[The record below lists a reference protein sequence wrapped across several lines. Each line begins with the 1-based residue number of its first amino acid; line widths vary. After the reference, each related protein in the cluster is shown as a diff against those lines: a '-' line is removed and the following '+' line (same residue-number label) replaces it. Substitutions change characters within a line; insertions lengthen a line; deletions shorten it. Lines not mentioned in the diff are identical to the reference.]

1 MLVFLAALVF
11 FGAGLVGLLV
21 FGPPVQVESGSWL
34 EVRFSP
40 LHPEQRPERTGM
52 LAALEPVPL
61 SQQDLLAALERV
73 EDDPRVTG
81 VLLRAEG
88 FGGDWAQARELRD
101 RLIALRGEGKRVVA
115 HAQGMTSIDYYL
127 ATAAERIVLSPE
139 GIAWI
144 GGLQAELVFLRGTLT
159 KLGVEVESA
168 GVGEF
173 KSAPEQFTQEGS
185 SAESRVQVRAYL
197 DEVFE
202 TWIEALSEARGLT
215 RERMRLLVDRGLHDP
230 VQAVEAGLVDELRTF
245 TGLSGDLGDPTTMD
259 VLTYLAAAGDQPG
272 VVDDVRIALIH
283 VDGTIAP
290 GRSQAEGLGGAV
302 AGSET
307 IVRRLQR
314 ALDDDRVRAVVL
326 RVDSPGGSALAA
338 EQIHEQLERVRADK
352 PVVVSMSSTAAS
364 GGYYVSM
371 RADRIL
377 ADPLTL
383 TGSIGVFVLR
393 PNFAGTY
400 EKLDLQVETF
410 ARGENAGLLSPS
422 RPWTPTQRALM
433 QELLDRFYRRFVER
447 VAEGRDMAW
456 EDVDAVARGR
466 VWSGRRA
473 LEAGLVDELGHQRDA
488 IAIAADLAGID
499 PAVRPRIV
507 TYQPEPDLLDL
518 ALARLFS
525 DDAEAVTTSI
535 VPDAVRRLAAVGSD
549 VSTLADGT
557 PQYALPWRLSVR

>member
-1 MLVFLAALVF
+1 MSDFSTPPPPPPRVRPTDRRSRRRRGRSIGRALLMLVFLAALVF

-115 HAQGMTSIDYYL
+115 HAQGMTSLDYYL

-144 GGLQAELVFLRGTLT
+144 GGLQAELVFLHGTLT

-283 VDGTIAP
+283 VDGTI
-290 GRSQAEGLGGAV
+290 
-302 AGSET
+302 
-307 IVRRLQR
+307 
-314 ALDDDRVRAVVL
+314 
-326 RVDSPGGSALAA
+326 AA

-535 VPDAVRRLAAVGSD
+535 VPDASRRSPPARRN
-549 VSTLADGT
+549 T
-557 PQYALPWRLSVR
+557 PCRGG